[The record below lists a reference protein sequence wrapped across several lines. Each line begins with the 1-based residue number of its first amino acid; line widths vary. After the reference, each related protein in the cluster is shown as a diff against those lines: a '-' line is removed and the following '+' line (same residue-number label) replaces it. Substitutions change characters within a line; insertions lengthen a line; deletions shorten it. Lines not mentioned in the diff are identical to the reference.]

1 MILLLLLGLPIA
13 FSIGIAGLLGIW
25 ITTSGNWN
33 TLIGIVGLT
42 TYGSV
47 ATYVLTTIPM
57 FILMA
62 FLASAGGLAKDL
74 YNAAD
79 KWLSHI
85 RGGLAVGT
93 VFACGVFGAMSG
105 VSSAAASVMSEIAV
119 PNMRR
124 LGYSD
129 VLSAGTVGV
138 GATLD
143 VLIPPSVGLV
153 IYGLVTETSIGKLL
167 IAGVLP
173 GVILGIFLILCI
185 ALWVIIRP
193 EDAPKA
199 QPAPWSERWQ
209 SIWPVWPSLLLIMV
223 VIGLLYMGIC
233 TPTEVGALGAFVA
246 GVIGIAM
253 GRLTWKG
260 VLDSCRATLRIT
272 AMIFM
277 ILIGTF
283 IFSAFVALSGIPDTI
298 IAAVSAWNLNRW
310 IVIIGIILIYFGLS
324 MFMDELPLLLLTLG
338 LSFPLITKLGFDPI
352 WFGVVSMLMVMMGLV
367 FPPVGMLAF
376 VVSSTAKIDLM
387 KVYKGTS
394 ILMIAIIMTLILV
407 MLFPQTATW
416 LPSRML

>member
-1 MILLLLLGLPIA
+1 
-13 FSIGIAGLLGIW
+13 
-25 ITTSGNWN
+25 
-33 TLIGIVGLT
+33 
-42 TYGSV
+42 
-47 ATYVLTTIPM
+47 
-57 FILMA
+57 
-62 FLASAGGLAKDL
+62 
-74 YNAAD
+74 
-79 KWLSHI
+79 
-85 RGGLAVGT
+85 
-93 VFACGVFGAMSG
+93 
-105 VSSAAASVMSEIAV
+105 
-119 PNMRR
+119 
-124 LGYSD
+124 
-129 VLSAGTVGV
+129 
-138 GATLD
+138 
-143 VLIPPSVGLV
+143 
-153 IYGLVTETSIGKLL
+153 
-167 IAGVLP
+167 
-173 GVILGIFLILCI
+173 
-185 ALWVIIRP
+185 
-193 EDAPKA
+193 
-199 QPAPWSERWQ
+199 
-209 SIWPVWPSLLLIMV
+209 
-223 VIGLLYMGIC
+223 
-233 TPTEVGALGAFVA
+233 
-246 GVIGIAM
+246 M